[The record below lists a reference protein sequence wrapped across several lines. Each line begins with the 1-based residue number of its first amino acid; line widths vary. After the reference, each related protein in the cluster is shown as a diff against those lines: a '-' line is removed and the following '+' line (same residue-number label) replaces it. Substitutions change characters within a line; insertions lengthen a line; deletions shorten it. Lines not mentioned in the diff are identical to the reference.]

1 MGRLVVFCPS
11 PSVPVVLVVETTVSD
26 AERAARAVSKK
37 TFTSTGNVTNTES
50 KRQHASASGAGTSC
64 SLSLVSLSPVT
75 NENAFANRVAREVS
89 FFPWERVLSDLFV
102 WTVNN
107 APARFFC
114 PFFSFGA
121 PSRSP
126 TLESNAWTSAS
137 PEFTDARFRTQ
148 SHRVSTHVVA
158 KTSNPGWFLLAFVFV
173 FSFVFVSSRRWISN
187 SAVAHT
193 VVKHRTHTKC
203 KAYKCFDGES
213 FFASVCT
220 TVSRKLRITAGVG
233 ADPPSDGG
241 REHASRHAS
250 PRRAENSTWCFKRQ
264 VANTTMF
271 VARTGG
277 SAMSARTARSKRDA
291 C

>member
-89 FFPWERVLSDLFV
+89 FFPRERVLSDLFV

-114 PFFSFGA
+114 PFFSKGQQKNIIH
-121 PSRSP
+121 SR
-126 TLESNAWTSAS
+126 
-137 PEFTDARFRTQ
+137 
-148 SHRVSTHVVA
+148 
-158 KTSNPGWFLLAFVFV
+158 
-173 FSFVFVSSRRWISN
+173 I
-187 SAVAHT
+187 
-193 VVKHRTHTKC
+193 
-203 KAYKCFDGES
+203 
-213 FFASVCT
+213 
-220 TVSRKLRITAGVG
+220 ITADRK
-233 ADPPSDGG
+233 AACDSLI
-241 REHASRHAS
+241 
-250 PRRAENSTWCFKRQ
+250 NQ
-264 VANTTMF
+264 
-271 VARTGG
+271 
-277 SAMSARTARSKRDA
+277 SAALRLPVR
-291 C
+291 